1 MFDAGIRVHPST
13 PASAR
18 LAPSSFMKLRR
29 VASRS
34 PGPKGPGLPP
44 SPGPKGP
51 GLPTGPG
58 LLAPRRRTISSR
70 GTLNAGLSSM
80 ARRAREQAL
89 DIVARHAV
97 APRRP
102 VTLHAPLHRQRRGL
116 IDLAHRVHGTVAG
129 MTVDAVLHVNR
140 VVEEDEIRHA
150 RDALPRNRLA
160 RGEAPPD
167 RGEQVRCDR
176 RVVMARYACGGR
188 RQPRHRGAFRT
199 RMTVAAVDLQP
210 IDVKAVRER
219 HRLTKDPV
227 LTGRGGRSRKRPGGE
242 REGDD

>member
-29 VASRS
+29 LTSRS

-44 SPGPKGP
+44 MSSAA
-51 GLPTGPG
+51 PTGPG
-58 LLAPRRRTISSR
+58 LPPPGPTGPGLPAPRRRTISSR

-80 ARRAREQAL
+80 AGGAREQAL

-116 IDLAHRVHGTVAG
+116 IDLAHRFHGTVAG

-167 RGEQVRCDR
+167 RGEQVR
-176 RVVMARYACGGR
+176 
-188 RQPRHRGAFRT
+188 
-199 RMTVAAVDLQP
+199 
-210 IDVKAVRER
+210 
-219 HRLTKDPV
+219 
-227 LTGRGGRSRKRPGGE
+227 
-242 REGDD
+242 